1 MSSESFPTPEGPE
14 DLMVTCDGCGNI
26 LYVKGDQEEQVAAC
40 PICGC
45 LNKIHMNEP
54 EQIRGRL
61 LLKSPEMWMNRDSVE
76 QGRVSLPG
84 LPEKV
89 QEALIWLQENKWSF
103 GFLVEEEAE
112 KKASDNDE
120 EEEKDP
126 GIDEDTG
133 PEDNE
138 V

>member
-1 MSSESFPTPEGPE
+1 MSSESFPTPDGPE
-14 DLMVTCDGCGNI
+14 DLMVECDGCKNI
-26 LYVKGDQEEQVAAC
+26 LYVKGDQKEQVAAC
-40 PICGC
+40 PICGT
-45 LNKIHMNEP
+45 LNQIHMSDP

-103 GFLVEEEAE
+103 GFLVEESGETE
-112 KKASDNDE
+112 KKDSDVDPDEDEPDE
-120 EEEKDP
+120 EK
-126 GIDEDTG
+126 G
-133 PEDNE
+133 
-138 V
+138 